1 MMLTQE
7 KRLMISQKKTFD
19 KIQHTF
25 MIKTQQTRNGRKIHQ
40 LDKGH
45 LRKMSLI
52 KKKTSKKARMP
63 VLTISVQHL

>member
-7 KRLMISQKKTFD
+7 KKLTISQKKTFD

-25 MIKTQQTRNGRKIHQ
+25 MVKTQQTRNGRKIHQ

-45 LRKMSLI
+45 RRKMSLI
-52 KKKTSKKARMP
+52 KKRD
-63 VLTISVQHL
+63 